1 MRTIRRATHTFI
13 HLPVC
18 AALLMSLLAAAAEAQ
33 APFRIRPLIIRG
45 QDVPGV
51 GLAMR
56 IDNLAVNNRGEW
68 LVELDTDNP
77 DSAADQV
84 LLRNGALFRREG
96 EFLPQPAG
104 AQLSAFDSL
113 SLNNLGAYCGNDF
126 LRNIGDP
133 DRDSGVYY
141 FPGGDATDGVLIWQ
155 EGDEAP
161 GLSPGTPLSG
171 FFDVKINDANRG
183 LLIASVD
190 DVAIPTT
197 VDRAL
202 YKFALDADGGLLA
215 ASVLAAEGV
224 VLPGLL
230 DPIADFGSGP
240 HESAIA
246 ADGRIMYSVSLSG
259 PSETNAAIFV
269 DDVLIAQRGTESVL
283 PGRNWLSIAGA
294 ELDLSAGGYVFVA
307 AVDGDPANNALI
319 VRNGEKLVQE
329 GDFLP
334 APRDAFRISSFGFG
348 PVYISDGGDVLW
360 YCDWDD
366 PDTTRDT
373 GLFVNDRLVVQE
385 SVTTVGGFPLVA
397 LRGIQSGYAMSDNGR
412 FIIFEALL
420 DNGVSTFEGA
430 FLLTFIAP
438 ADLNCDGAVDF
449 FDIDPFILALFDPS
463 GYAAQ
468 FPDCDLR
475 SADANQDGDVNFFDI
490 DAFLQCVFGVCP

>member
-1 MRTIRRATHTFI
+1 MRTIERAPLARFR
-13 HLPVC
+13 LLVC
-18 AALLMSLLAAAAEAQ
+18 AALLASLLAAAAEAQ
-33 APFRIRPLIIRG
+33 APFRIRPLVIRG
-45 QDVPGV
+45 QNVPGV
-51 GLAMR
+51 GFAVR

-77 DSAADQV
+77 DSTADQV
-84 LLRNGALFRREG
+84 LLRSGVLFRREG
-96 EFLPQPAG
+96 EFLAQPPG
-104 AQLSAFDSL
+104 AQLSAFDSI
-113 SLNNLGAYCGNDF
+113 SLNNLGAYGANDF
-126 LRNIGDP
+126 LGNIGDP
-133 DRDSGVYY
+133 DRDSGVYF
-141 FPGGDATDGVLIWQ
+141 FPGGDPADGVLIWQ

-161 GLSPGTPLSG
+161 GLSPGTPFSG

-190 DVAIPTT
+190 DVAIPTA

-202 YKFALDADGGLLA
+202 YKFAVDAGGALLA
-215 ASVLAAEGV
+215 ASVIAAEGML
-224 VLPGLL
+224 LPGQL
-230 DPIADFGSGP
+230 DPIADFGAGP
-240 HESAIA
+240 HESALA

-259 PSETNAAIFV
+259 PSATNAAIYV

-294 ELDLSAGGYVFVA
+294 ELDLSTGGHVFVA
-307 AVDGDPANNALI
+307 AVDGDPADNGLI
-319 VRNGEKLVQE
+319 VRSGEKFAQE

-334 APRDAFRISSFGFG
+334 PPRDAFRISSFGFG

-366 PDTTRDT
+366 PDATRDT
-373 GLFVNDRLVVQE
+373 GLFVNERLVVQE

-397 LRGIQSGYAMSDNGR
+397 LRGLQGGYAMSDNGR

-438 ADLNCDGAVDF
+438 GDLNCDGAVDF
-449 FDIDPFILALFDPS
+449 FDIDPFILALFDAS

-468 FPDCDLR
+468 FPDCDRR

-490 DAFLQCVFGVCP
+490 DAFLQCLFGACP